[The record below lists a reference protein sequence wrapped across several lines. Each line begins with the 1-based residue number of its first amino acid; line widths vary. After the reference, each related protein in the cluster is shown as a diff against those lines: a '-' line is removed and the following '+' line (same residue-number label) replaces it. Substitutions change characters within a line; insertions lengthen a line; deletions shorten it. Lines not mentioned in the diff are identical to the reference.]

1 MAGRAPTVSVRVW
14 ELPAES
20 VTIPVVR
27 EKVRPAPV
35 AVTSTVPLKPLRL
48 VSVMMEFV
56 VAPAFRSKVDC
67 DVEMSMS
74 GGGGMAVTLS
84 VTCIVC
90 EVEPPTATTLTS

>member
-1 MAGRAPTVSVRVW
+1 MSVRVW

-48 VSVMMEFV
+48 VRVMMAFV
-56 VAPAFRSKVDC
+56 VAPACKLKVVWD
-67 DVEMSMS
+67 DEMSMS
-74 GGGGMAVTLS
+74 GGGGTAVTLN
-84 VTCIVC
+84 VTCIVWV
-90 EVEPPTATTLTS
+90 VEPLTATTLTS